1 MRAHSE
7 VTWAQGCTVN
17 WRSDASFFTMAG
29 EETKREKE
37 VNSFAIIPPKETAGK
52 ARWLVFI
59 VHTERVWK
67 YLHNAAQF
75 H

>member
-1 MRAHSE
+1 
-7 VTWAQGCTVN
+7 
-17 WRSDASFFTMAG
+17 MAG